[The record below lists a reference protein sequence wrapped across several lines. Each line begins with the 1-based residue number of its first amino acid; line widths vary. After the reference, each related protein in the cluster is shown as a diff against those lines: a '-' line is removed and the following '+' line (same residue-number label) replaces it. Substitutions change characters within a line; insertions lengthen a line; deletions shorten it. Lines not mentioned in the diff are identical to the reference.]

1 MSEPERAPDAPA
13 PMAEDA
19 PAAPAPKRELSPA
32 LPGDASDVPSA
43 KKVKQE
49 AEDRRPSPA
58 PAAAPATA
66 DEAAA
71 SPAADEPRSRPASK
85 ALSAAER
92 AVERAALQAQR
103 AAEKVQSKIHAQLA
117 KGNEDRL
124 RKASK
129 TVAADAAVV
138 AKHAAALE
146 AAEAKARAR
155 WASARRTCTD
165 GPGGVG
171 VREEAAR
178 APRRAKATPATNVTI
193 KPVADIL
200 KEPGCPSNALPPHAL
215 EYVGDQGDRHKLMA
229 WKKEVERIK
238 DKIERDR
245 DAYVARRRK
254 ELRAEAVKEGQA
266 QTKVLAEVKKHAEAR
281 DKSSAALAKS
291 SAALEQLRAKSAQLE
306 EALKQKAVLASAS
319 DADPMVI
326 KAKLE
331 LEKQLAKLEGRKLDD
346 AKAMVERERAK
357 EAAKAQR
364 EAQRKAEKAERD
376 RVKEEEKAAKAAAR
390 EAALA
395 AARKKKEDEILR
407 KQREAKY
414 PIDDEELAAEFAKES
429 AEKGVDAATLGYK
442 PLPTPTPVEDGPMV
456 ADEAALADFFS
467 VFAEALKAPKG
478 MGTTKGLLAVISACG
493 NDLANAY
500 KRVHGAHLRDPG
512 HDPGH
517 RPPRARHRQRRRNAA
532 KWRRVMS
539 DATWPEIVR
548 RILERKKTGGA
559 GAAALAERPWQE
571 LSVGEHVQALRG
583 LADLALG
590 GEKLRAIISKRL
602 GGRRRA
608 AHQAHPRV

>member
-1 MSEPERAPDAPA
+1 M
-13 PMAEDA
+13 
-19 PAAPAPKRELSPA
+19 
-32 LPGDASDVPSA
+32 
-43 KKVKQE
+43 
-49 AEDRRPSPA
+49 
-58 PAAAPATA
+58 
-66 DEAAA
+66 
-71 SPAADEPRSRPASK
+71 
-85 ALSAAER
+85 
-92 AVERAALQAQR
+92 
-103 AAEKVQSKIHAQLA
+103 
-117 KGNEDRL
+117 
-124 RKASK
+124 
-129 TVAADAAVV
+129 
-138 AKHAAALE
+138 
-146 AAEAKARAR
+146 
-155 WASARRTCTD
+155 
-165 GPGGVG
+165 
-171 VREEAAR
+171 
-178 APRRAKATPATNVTI
+178 TI

-281 DKSSAALAKS
+281 RKSSAALAKS

-376 RVKEEEKAAKAAAR
+376 RVKEEERERESGEGGGAR
-390 EAALA
+390 PRSRRRGKRRRMRFCASS
-395 AARKKKEDEILR
+395 ARRSIR
-407 KQREAKY
+407 STTRSSRRSSRRSRRRRASTRRRWGTSPSRRRRPWRTGRWSRTRQRSR
-414 PIDDEELAAEFAKES
+414 I
-429 AEKGVDAATLGYK
+429 
-442 PLPTPTPVEDGPMV
+442 
-456 ADEAALADFFS
+456 FFS

-500 KRVHGAHLRDPG
+500 KAFMVPIFEIPATTPG
-512 HDPGH
+512 IVPLEPVIG
-517 RPPRARHRQRRRNAA
+517 RGRNAA

-539 DATWPEIVR
+539 DAAWPRDCPPHPREEEDGRGR
-548 RILERKKTGGA
+548 RRRARRAAVA
-559 GAAALAERPWQE
+559 G
-571 LSVGEHVQALRG
+571 ALRG
-583 LADLALG
+583 
-590 GEKLRAIISKRL
+590 RARPGPPRPRRPRPGRRKAPAHHLQAPGR
-602 GGRRRA
+602 RRRA
-608 AHQAHPRV
+608 AHRRILEYNAEAARRRAVENKAGEAQGDSRGGGGEA

>member
-32 LPGDASDVPSA
+32 LPGDASDAPSA

-146 AAEAKARAR
+146 AAEAKARAL
-155 WASARRTCTD
+155 
-165 GPGGVG
+165 GVG
-171 VREEAAR
+171 EADLAR
-178 APRRAKATPATNVTI
+178 TVQAASGSGKKGKGAKAGAATPATNVTV

-429 AEKGVDAATLGYK
+429 AEKGIDAATLGYK
-442 PLPTPTPVEDGPMV
+442 PLPTPTPVEDGPTV
-456 ADEAALADFFS
+456 ADEAALAIETLHD
-467 VFAEALKAPKG
+467 VELDGRPVQVREDREDRDLAPAKAPG
-478 MGTTKGLLAVISACG
+478 G
-493 NDLANAY
+493 
-500 KRVHGAHLRDPG
+500 KRPA
-512 HDPGH
+512 
-517 RPPRARHRQRRRNAA
+517 
-532 KWRRVMS
+532 
-539 DATWPEIVR
+539 
-548 RILERKKTGGA
+548 
-559 GAAALAERPWQE
+559 
-571 LSVGEHVQALRG
+571 VQAP
-583 LADLALG
+583 A
-590 GEKLRAIISKRL
+590 
-602 GGRRRA
+602 
-608 AHQAHPRV
+608 

>member
-1 MSEPERAPDAPA
+1 MCIR
-13 PMAEDA
+13 
-19 PAAPAPKRELSPA
+19 
-32 LPGDASDVPSA
+32 
-43 KKVKQE
+43 
-49 AEDRRPSPA
+49 DRR
-58 PAAAPATA
+58 
-66 DEAAA
+66 
-71 SPAADEPRSRPASK
+71 
-85 ALSAAER
+85 LER

-146 AAEAKARAR
+146 AAEAKARAL
-155 WASARRTCTD
+155 
-165 GPGGVG
+165 GVG
-171 VREEAAR
+171 EADLAR
-178 APRRAKATPATNVTI
+178 TVQAASGSGKKGKGAKAGAATPATNVTV

-500 KRVHGAHLRDPG
+500 KAFMVPIFEIPATTPG
-512 HDPGH
+512 IVPLEPVIG
-517 RPPRARHRQRRRNAA
+517 RGRNAA

-602 GGRRRA
+602 DDAAALRTRRILEYNAEAARRRA
-608 AHQAHPRV
+608 VENKAKEKRKAIRAASLSLIHI